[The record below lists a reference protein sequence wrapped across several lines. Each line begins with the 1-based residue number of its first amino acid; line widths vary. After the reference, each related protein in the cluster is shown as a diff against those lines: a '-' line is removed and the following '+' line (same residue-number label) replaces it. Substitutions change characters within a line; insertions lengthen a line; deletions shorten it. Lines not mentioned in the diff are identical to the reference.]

1 MASPGSRAGPWSPP
15 SPGSSSAAIGVNVG
29 IFTPAVCGAA
39 KPRDLETWHA
49 AATRERVEFV
59 RRDWADA
66 RVFVFPRAPFMVGGA
81 TMTQDDLDDGR
92 LVCLVGV
99 PSSRPAEFVMFR
111 DLFPNNPPQ

>member
-1 MASPGSRAGPWSPP
+1 MTVASPGSGAGPWSPP

-66 RVFVFPRAPFMVGGA
+66 RVFAFPRAQFMVGGA
-81 TMTQDDLDDGR
+81 LPT
-92 LVCLVGV
+92 
-99 PSSRPAEFVMFR
+99 PAV
-111 DLFPNNPPQ
+111 